1 MVACPVWRFV
11 HTRFQISNKE
21 FVIISMKDISV
32 EPELKYIQAQT
43 LKIKRIHYAVTFCFG
58 SRSVDWMFDSLVVAI
73 TFLLFRWLVPFLFT
87 VFFRSFSPW
96 FHCPY
101 FLFAAIT
108 IWQCS
113 TATAKLPANL
123 RSYFCCGRSGCPKL
137 VFHWSAAWL
146 SWPPLWWGVISFQN
160 WKCH

>member
-1 MVACPVWRFV
+1 MSRYNNVNGESFVVACPVWRFV
-11 HTRFQISNKE
+11 PTRFQISNKE

-32 EPELKYIQAQT
+32 ELELKYIQAQT

-101 FLFAAIT
+101 FFSPQSLFD
-108 IWQCS
+108 S
-113 TATAKLPANL
+113 VRL
-123 RSYFCCGRSGCPKL
+123 RL
-137 VFHWSAAWL
+137 
-146 SWPPLWWGVISFQN
+146 QN
-160 WKCH
+160 FLRIQ